1 MDESDR
7 QCESGRVSGQNR
19 THTGHCRDR
28 KARRT
33 RVLGLDMWRPILESS
48 LVNRNIVIDGRRTS
62 VRLEPQMWDA
72 LAEIARREGRTVHDV
87 CSVASRLRHHSTLT
101 AGLRVF
107 LLRYFREAATA
118 EGHTNAGHG
127 DGFRLVGEAAAA
139 RAVAV

>member
-1 MDESDR
+1 M
-7 QCESGRVSGQNR
+7 
-19 THTGHCRDR
+19 
-28 KARRT
+28 
-33 RVLGLDMWRPILESS
+33 ESS

-87 CSVASRLRHHSTLT
+87 CSVASRWHYHSTLT

-107 LLRYFREAATA
+107 ILHYFREAATA

-127 DGFRLVGEAAAA
+127 NGFRLLGEDDAA
-139 RAVAV
+139 RAVVV

>member
-1 MDESDR
+1 M
-7 QCESGRVSGQNR
+7 
-19 THTGHCRDR
+19 
-28 KARRT
+28 
-33 RVLGLDMWRPILESS
+33 ESS

-72 LAEIARREGRTVHDV
+72 LAEIARREGRTVHDM

-107 LLRYFREAATA
+107 ILRYFRDAATA

-127 DGFRLVGEAAAA
+127 NGTGVVGEAA